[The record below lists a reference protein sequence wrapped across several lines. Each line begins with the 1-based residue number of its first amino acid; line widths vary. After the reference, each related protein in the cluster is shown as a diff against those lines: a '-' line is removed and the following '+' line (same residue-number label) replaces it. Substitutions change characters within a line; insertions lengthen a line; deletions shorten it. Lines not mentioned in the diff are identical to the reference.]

1 MDETAQKKNRWIP
14 QMYLIL
20 FYVCVTTWNT
30 LNAPDLVL
38 CCSSARKTLWRD
50 FYILVWVLSVWQL
63 SSCLLL
69 WWTENIDIF
78 ILEPTCRKPVGNSTR
93 FSLKIALFELRR
105 ENPTNNYYYYC
116 CSGWCHQK
124 KKTLVFLTF
133 FFFLYFF
140 YHFFHARLKWI
151 TTCFF
156 FQKENPEVFVS

>member
-93 FSLKIALFELRR
+93 FSLKIEPCLSCEGRIQQTIIIIIVVDDVIKR
-105 ENPTNNYYYYC
+105 
-116 CSGWCHQK
+116 K
-124 KKTLVFLTF
+124 KDTYFLHFFSSFTF
-133 FFFLYFF
+133 FTTFFMLV
-140 YHFFHARLKWI
+140 WN
-151 TTCFF
+151 
-156 FQKENPEVFVS
+156 E